1 MSKFCP
7 GSNGGKGGDCPHK
20 GKGDTLCR
28 DNKIYKCPGWE
39 SEDDTSDSHTRKP
52 RGKGSNKV

>member
-1 MSKFCP
+1 MGKFCP

-39 SEDDTSDSHTRKP
+39 SEDDTNSKVNVGRKTRS
-52 RGKGSNKV
+52 RKV